1 MPDRAIDD
9 VRRFNRT
16 VAERI
21 GALEDHFLGRS
32 RPLGEA
38 RLLWEIGANGA
49 DVRELRGR
57 LGLDSGYLS
66 RLLRSLESQR
76 LVSVRAHATD
86 GRVRRAVLT
95 KRGMAERGELDRRS
109 DGVAQRMLEPLSDK
123 QRVTFLSAIADV
135 EQLLRASMVRFEI
148 EDADGADA
156 RWCLS
161 QYYAELRERFEAG
174 FDPSLSLVPDA
185 REFTRPRGAFLVA
198 RLRGSPVGCG
208 AVKVQRDGAADIKRM
223 WIDASVRGL
232 GLGRR
237 LLSELERHAAENGAT
252 VVRLETNRALAEAIA
267 MYRAHGYAEV
277 APFNDEH
284 YAHHWFQRQLLPG
297 KQDPTEAQ

>member
-1 MPDRAIDD
+1 MADRAIED

-38 RLLWEIGANGA
+38 RMLWEIGPSGA
-49 DVRELRGR
+49 DVRELRSR
-57 LGLDSGYLS
+57 LGLDSGCLS

-95 KRGMAERGELDRRS
+95 KRGLAERTELDRRS
-109 DGVAQRMLEPLSDK
+109 DDIAQRMLEPLNDK
-123 QRVTFLSAIADV
+123 QRATFLSAIADV
-135 EQLLRASMVRFEI
+135 ERLLGASMVRFDV
-148 EDADGADA
+148 EDAQSDDA
-156 RWCLS
+156 RWCLA
-161 QYYAELRERFEAG
+161 QYYAELTVRFDAG
-174 FDPSLSLVPDA
+174 FDPSLSSVPDA
-185 REFTRPRGAFLVA
+185 SEFTRPRGAFLVA

-208 AVKVQRDGAADIKRM
+208 AVKVHEDGAADIKRM
-223 WIDASVRGL
+223 WIAASARGL

-237 LLSELERHAAENGAT
+237 LLSELERHARDQGAT
-252 VVRLETNRALAEAIA
+252 LVRLETNRALKEAIA
-267 MYRAHGYAEV
+267 MYRAHGYTEV
-277 APFNDEH
+277 APFNDEL
-284 YAHHWFQRQLLPG
+284 YAHHWFERRL
-297 KQDPTEAQ
+297 

>member
-1 MPDRAIDD
+1 MPDQAIDD
-9 VRRFNRT
+9 IRRFNRT

-38 RLLWEIGANGA
+38 RLLWEIGSTGA
-49 DVRELRGR
+49 EVRELRSR

-76 LVSVRAHATD
+76 LVSIRTHATD

-95 KRGMAERGELDRRS
+95 KRGMSERAELDRRS
-109 DGVAQRMLEPLSDK
+109 DGVAQRMLDPLSDK
-123 QRVTFLSAIADV
+123 QRATFLSAIADV
-135 EQLLRASMVRFEI
+135 ERLLRASMVRFEV
-148 EDADGADA
+148 EATDSADA
-156 RWCLS
+156 QWCLS
-161 QYYAELRERFEAG
+161 QYYTELQARFEGG
-174 FDPSLSLVPDA
+174 FDPSLSLVRDA
-185 REFTRPRGAFLVA
+185 REFTRPRGAFVIA

-208 AVKVQRDGAADIKRM
+208 AVKVQKDGAADIKRM
-223 WIDASVRGL
+223 WIDGSLRGL

-237 LLSELERHAAENGAT
+237 LLSELEHHASEHGAT
-252 VVRLETNRALAEAIA
+252 LVRLETNRALEEAIA
-267 MYRAHGYAEV
+267 MYRAHGYGEV

-284 YAHHWFQRQLLPG
+284 YAHHWFARRL
-297 KQDPTEAQ
+297 

>member
-1 MPDRAIDD
+1 MVDGAIDD

-38 RLLWEIGANGA
+38 RLLWEIGPNGA
-49 DVRELRGR
+49 DVRELRSR

-76 LVSVRAHATD
+76 LVSMRSHATD
-86 GRVRRAVLT
+86 RRVRRAALT
-95 KRGMAERGELDRRS
+95 KRGLAERVELDRRS
-109 DGVAQRMLEPLSDK
+109 DDIAQRMLEPLSDK
-123 QRVTFLSAIADV
+123 QRTTFLSAIADV
-135 EQLLRASMVRFEI
+135 ERLLGASMVRFDA
-148 EDADGADA
+148 EDAESAAA

-161 QYYAELRERFEAG
+161 QYYAELTVRFDAG
-174 FDPSLSLVPDA
+174 FDPSLSLAPDA
-185 REFTRPRGAFLVA
+185 SEFTRPRGAFVVA

-208 AVKVQRDGAADIKRM
+208 AVKVHENGAADIKRM
-223 WIDASVRGL
+223 WIAASARGL

-237 LLSELERHAAENGAT
+237 LLSELERHARDQGAT
-252 VVRLETNRALAEAIA
+252 LVRLETNRALKEAIA

-284 YAHHWFQRQLLPG
+284 YAHHWFERRL
-297 KQDPTEAQ
+297 

>member
-1 MPDRAIDD
+1 MSDSAIDD

-38 RLLWEIGANGA
+38 RLLWEIGPHGA

-76 LVSVRAHATD
+76 LVSVRAHASD
-86 GRVRRAVLT
+86 GRVRRVVLT
-95 KRGMAERGELDRRS
+95 KRGLAERLELDRRS
-109 DGVAQRMLEPLSDK
+109 DGVAQKMLEPLNDK
-123 QRVTFLSAIADV
+123 QRAMFLSAVADV
-135 EQLLRASMVRFEI
+135 ERLLRASMVRFDV
-148 EDADGADA
+148 EDADSADA

-161 QYYAELRERFEAG
+161 QYYAELAVRFDAG
-174 FDPSLSLVPDA
+174 FDPSLSLAPDA
-185 REFTRPRGAFLVA
+185 REFTRPCGAFIVA

-208 AVKVQRDGAADIKRM
+208 AVKVYKGGAADIKRM

-232 GLGRR
+232 GLGKR
-237 LLSELERHAAENGAT
+237 LLSELERHARDQGAT
-252 VVRLETNRALAEAIA
+252 LARLETNRALEEAIA

-284 YAHHWFQRQLLPG
+284 YAHHWFERRL
-297 KQDPTEAQ
+297 

>member
-1 MPDRAIDD
+1 MADRVIED

-38 RLLWEIGANGA
+38 RLLWEIGPDGA
-49 DVRELRGR
+49 DVRELRSR

-95 KRGMAERGELDRRS
+95 KRGLAERTELDRRS
-109 DGVAQRMLEPLSDK
+109 DDVAQRMLEPLNDR
-123 QRVTFLSAIADV
+123 QRATFLSAVADV
-135 EQLLRASMVRFEI
+135 ERLLRASMVRFDV
-148 EDADGADA
+148 EDAQSDDA
-156 RWCLS
+156 QWCLS
-161 QYYAELRERFEAG
+161 QYYAELTVRFDAG
-174 FDPSLSLVPDA
+174 FDASLSSVPDA
-185 REFTRPRGAFLVA
+185 SQFTRPRGAFVVA

-208 AVKVQRDGAADIKRM
+208 AVKVHEEGAADIKRM
-223 WIDASVRGL
+223 WIATSARGL

-237 LLSELERHAAENGAT
+237 LLSELERHARDQGAT
-252 VVRLETNRALAEAIA
+252 LVRLETNRALKEAIA
-267 MYRAHGYAEV
+267 MYRAHGYTEV
-277 APFNDEH
+277 APFNDEL
-284 YAHHWFQRQLLPG
+284 YAHHWFERRL
-297 KQDPTEAQ
+297 